1 MNATSIR
8 VGNILII
15 DGELAR
21 VTRTDHITPGK
32 GNACMQV
39 KMKNIKTG
47 QNIERRFRSSEQVER
62 AVLDQRKVEFLYKSD
77 NNFYFMNHET
87 YETLELS
94 EEFVDEAKFFLV
106 ENMEV
111 NLEYFEEEP
120 LGVILPQTVVLK
132 IIETSPEIK
141 NATATDAK
149 KPATLET
156 GLVIIVPPFVK
167 EGEKVRVKVETKEY
181 MERAK

>member
-15 DGELAR
+15 DGELAK
-21 VTRTDHITPGK
+21 VTKTEHITPGK

-62 AVLDQRKVEFLYKSD
+62 AVLEQRKVEYLYRQGD
-77 NNFYFMNHET
+77 GFYFMNHET
-87 YETLELS
+87 YETIELS
-94 EEFVDEAKFFLV
+94 EEFIGEASLFLI

-111 NLEYFEEEP
+111 NIEYFEEEP
-120 LGVILPQTVVLK
+120 LGIILPQTVVLEVV
-132 IIETSPEIK
+132 ETAPEIK

-149 KPATLET
+149 KPATLQT
-156 GLVIIVPPFVK
+156 GLVVTVPPFVK
-167 EGEKVRVKVETKEY
+167 EGEKIRIKVETKEY